1 MKFHQQPNTFVSH
14 VQLIVEQLERSL
26 SFYQGILGFQILD
39 RTDSTASL
47 TLNEKDAL
55 VTLEQPAGVLPKEP
69 RRSGLYHYA
78 ILVPDRKE
86 LAKVIQHFI
95 DIKYPLQGI
104 SDHLVSEALYLADP
118 DGNGIEIYVDRP
130 SEDWEWI
137 GEQVTMSTEQVNL
150 RSLLSE
156 ANGERFTG
164 LSSDTIMGHIHLHVS
179 DLAKAAEFYIQ
190 GLGFKVVYQIS
201 NQALFISTGGYH
213 HHIGLNIW
221 NGKGVQ
227 APSRNSVGL
236 KFYTIVFTD
245 EMTRDSA
252 IKNLALLGYSVN
264 ENTVVDPS
272 GNHILL
278 KYQEL

>member
-1 MKFHQQPNTFVSH
+1 M
-14 VQLIVEQLERSL
+14 
-26 SFYQGILGFQILD
+26 
-39 RTDSTASL
+39 
-47 TLNEKDAL
+47 
-55 VTLEQPAGVLPKEP
+55 PKEP

-137 GEQVTMSTEQVNL
+137 GEQITMSTEQVNL

-245 EMTRDSA
+245 EITRDSA

-272 GNHILL
+272 ENHILL
-278 KYQEL
+278 KYQGL